1 MGDAPKRIELLV
13 TLNLPLPSTAFDRV
27 DEQPDA
33 LFYSIP
39 RMVVHIDQA
48 TIEALS
54 AYYAELLF
62 EGADILDL
70 MSSWVSHL
78 PASPPLG
85 CVAGL
90 GMNAAELEANPRLTE
105 TVVHDLNEN
114 PHLPYEDERFDFVL
128 NAVSIQYMK
137 RPLEVFAEIAR
148 VLRPGGRSI
157 VAMSHRCFPTKAIR
171 AFHVPGPDER
181 YRLVALFH
189 AECGRFAEAES
200 VDRSPDGADPL
211 WLVVAQRAD

>member
-1 MGDAPKRIELLV
+1 MP
-13 TLNLPLPSTAFDRV
+13 LPLPPTAFDRA
-27 DEQPDA
+27 DEQSDA

-48 TIEALS
+48 TIDALT
-54 AYYAELLF
+54 AYYAEVLF
-62 EGADILDL
+62 EGADVLDL

-78 PASPPLG
+78 PTSPPLG

-105 TVVHDLNEN
+105 SVVHDLNEN

-137 RPLEVFAEIAR
+137 RPMEVFSEIAR

-171 AFHVPGPDER
+171 AFQVPGPDER
-181 YRLVALFH
+181 YRLVSLFH
-189 AECGRFAEAES
+189 AQSGRFAEAAC
-200 VDRSPDGADPL
+200 VDRSPRGADPL
-211 WLVVAQRAD
+211 WLVDVKRSE